1 MTIQEHVDALNI
13 YGVTVVEN
21 VIPQHIVEEIK
32 STVTNYFKDKNNW
45 CQGYRVSDQTIKSN
59 GFNFK
64 EFQVCQK
71 ILEQQTLLDIM
82 NSITDNQ
89 VRWLH
94 HSDVHLNFVG
104 AKGWHTD
111 SQLQVGKHVNDQ
123 CPITDLDKKT
133 GNDEKGTDYSYQTYR
148 FATYITDHSDEPGAC
163 LGVKPYSFH
172 GDGRVTP
179 PYQIDA
185 APGDVI
191 IFNSKLQHMGGNSNK
206 DRIALFWAFGKDN
219 LYSKYHTI
227 SALKRQCSQNL
238 QNIKDYSIGKHLSD
252 FFDKQKISY
261 DIDPQI
267 LKEFNKISMFN
278 DSY

>member
-104 AKGWHTD
+104 AK
-111 SQLQVGKHVNDQ
+111 
-123 CPITDLDKKT
+123 
-133 GNDEKGTDYSYQTYR
+133 R

-191 IFNSKLQHMGGNSNK
+191 IFNSKLRHMGGNSNK

>member
-1 MTIQEHVDALNI
+1 MTKEDHVNALNE

-21 VIPQHIVEEIK
+21 AIPSNIVEEIK
-32 STVTNYFKDKNNW
+32 NTITTHFSDKENW
-45 CQGYRVSDQTIKSN
+45 CQGYRVPDQTIRSN
-59 GFNFK
+59 GFNYK
-64 EFQVCQK
+64 EFASCSK
-71 ILEQQTLLDIM
+71 ILELEVLRNIM
-82 NSITDNQ
+82 NSITDNS

-111 SQLQVGKHVNDQ
+111 SQLQVGKHVTDQ
-123 CPITDLDKKT
+123 CPITDVDKV
-133 GNDEKGTDYSYQTYR
+133 GNASAVGTDYSYQTYR

-179 PYQIDA
+179 PYNIDA

-191 IFNSKLQHMGGNSNK
+191 IFNSKLRHMGGNSNK

-227 SALKRQCSQNL
+227 SALKRQCAQNL
-238 QNIKDYSIGKHLSD
+238 QTIEEYTISDHLSSM
-252 FFDKQKISY
+252 FDKYGIKY
-261 DIDPQI
+261 DLEPEI
-267 LKEFNKISMFN
+267 LKEFETISMFN
-278 DSY
+278 DTY